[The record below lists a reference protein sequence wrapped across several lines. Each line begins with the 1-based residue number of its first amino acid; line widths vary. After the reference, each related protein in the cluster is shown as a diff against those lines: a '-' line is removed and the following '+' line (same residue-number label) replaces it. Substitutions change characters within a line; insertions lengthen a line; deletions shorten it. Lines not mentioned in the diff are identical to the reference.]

1 MMECKRI
8 GEATIKEV
16 SDENDMVVPATTQK
30 SKISDGDLK
39 LSPANSVHLKENSAS
54 NEPAGI
60 TMSCCSKFLDLDEKY
75 VEVADNEA
83 ESSKLEPPEMP
94 ENENSPPLTSPE
106 MPENEN
112 SSPLSS
118 PQMPE
123 NEKSPPLTSPEMSEI
138 VNSPPRLFP
147 DVEPTD
153 EIEEFL
159 ATFEREMLRR
169 FRQKYNFDLRRR
181 NHWKVVM
188 SGSNSK
194 PMEIE
199 IL

>member
-30 SKISDGDLK
+30 SMISDGDVK
-39 LSPANSVHLKENSAS
+39 LSPADSVHLKENSAS

-83 ESSKLEPPEMP
+83 ESSKMEPPE
-94 ENENSPPLTSPE
+94 
-106 MPENEN
+106 
-112 SSPLSS
+112 
-118 PQMPE
+118 MPE
-123 NEKSPPLTSPEMSEI
+123 NEKSPPLTSPEMPEI

-147 DVEPTD
+147 EVEPTD

-169 FRQKYNFDLRRR
+169 FRQKYNFDFEKEEPLEGRYEWVQLQTYG
-181 NHWKVVM
+181 N
-188 SGSNSK
+188 
-194 PMEIE
+194 
-199 IL
+199 